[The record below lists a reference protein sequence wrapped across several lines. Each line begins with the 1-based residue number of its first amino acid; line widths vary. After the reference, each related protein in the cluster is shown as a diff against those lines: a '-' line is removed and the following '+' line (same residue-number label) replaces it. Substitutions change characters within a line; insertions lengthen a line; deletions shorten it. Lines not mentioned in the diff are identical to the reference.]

1 MGNPKNRWGLLAALF
16 AAGTALAAPLSLAA
30 QGSGTVTGTVTE
42 QASGRSLG
50 DVRIH
55 VAGTVLQGVT
65 DLRGLYRI
73 NNVPAGTVLLQVRRI
88 GFRALEKSVTLAANQ
103 TLTSDFVLVPS
114 VVTLEEVVVSGTAG
128 DQKRRAQGAQVS
140 EISVNDLAR
149 TAPVGTFEQIL
160 QSRVPGVSVT
170 LASGTSGAFSQ
181 IRIRGPASISLSN
194 EPIIYVDGIRITAGT
209 GNTFGVGGQATGR
222 LSELNPRD
230 IESIEVVKGPAA
242 ATLYG
247 ADASAGVIQIITKKG
262 KSGSRFS
269 QTLSLEYNSL
279 DAAFTPPSN
288 FANCSAALVAS
299 TSTNPLCRGK
309 TVGALVSDNPLIRD
323 GAFRTG
329 NTKGVQ
335 WAGTGGGSNFG
346 YYLSGDYA
354 TEDGT
359 TANNGFDRRSGRVNF
374 NWAPSSQLTLVAGVG
389 MTRANFILPDNDNNV
404 YGYLGG
410 GLLGTPLTRN
420 DAGPIGSNDGWFGFA
435 RPVAAIRA
443 IDNQQQTHRTIA
455 TATATWVPR
464 SWFTNRFTV
473 GADWLR
479 DETRRFFPKNAL
491 GSYQGASNTGDI
503 SENRQGTERYTLDYL
518 GDITV
523 GAGQKLTQHFSAGV
537 QVLDLRDEFVF
548 ATGQGLTV
556 NSNNTVSAASSK
568 SAGQGFV
575 QTRSIGF
582 LGQWQGAWNDRLYV
596 TAGARMDANSAF
608 GNTTEWFFL
617 PKLGVSYV
625 ISEEPF
631 WKNGGGFLNTFR
643 LRGAWGQTGRQ
654 PPQGASLVTLSP
666 APYIDGTLELPG
678 AIPNS
683 SGNDSLKAER
693 GVEYELGFDAGML
706 EDRIGVELTYFRKTS
721 KNLLLQKPLP
731 PSLGFLANPFVNIGK
746 LRNQGLEIGVTAQPV
761 QARNF
766 SWDLRLGMSTLKS
779 RIEDLGGVPA
789 FGTLNRF
796 QERSAP
802 GIFVGNRIRSIDTL
816 TNIVVV
822 SDSLEPIGPIFPTW
836 EGNFSTNIT
845 VFRNLRLYALLD
857 WKKGHYI
864 YNFTD
869 FFRETQLVRSDNR
882 LDPLKLSKTE
892 RLRRYGNQTAGQP
905 AFVREGKAPG
915 CPGTACR
922 FPRTATV
929 NEVRDGFVEK
939 ADFLKLREV
948 SLSYTLPGPWATRI
962 RAQSV
967 TLTVAGQNLAT
978 WSGYRGFDPEVISAS
993 AANYSRTDF
1002 LTLPPARRIVF
1013 RANLTF

>member
-1 MGNPKNRWGLLAALF
+1 MRNLINRLGVLAAML
-16 AAGTALAAPLSLAA
+16 TACATLAIPATLNA
-30 QGSGTVTGTVTE
+30 QGSGTVSGTITE
-42 QASGRSLG
+42 QSSGRPLG
-50 DVRIH
+50 DVRVH
-55 VAGTVLQGVT
+55 VAGTVLQGVS

-73 NNVPAGTVLLQVRRI
+73 NNVPTGSITLQVRRI
-88 GFRALEKSVTLAANQ
+88 GFRALEKIFALAADQ
-103 TLTSDFVLVPS
+103 QLVADFALNAS

-140 EISVNDLAR
+140 EISVSDLAR
-149 TAPVGTFEQIL
+149 SAPVSTFEQIL

-194 EPIIYVDGIRITAGT
+194 EPIIYVDGIRMTAGT
-209 GNTFGVGGQATGR
+209 GNTFGLGGQTTGR
-222 LSELNPRD
+222 MSEFNPRD

-269 QTLSLEYNSL
+269 QTLALEYNSL

-288 FANCSAALVAS
+288 FANCTTASVAP

-309 TVGALVSDNPLIRD
+309 TVGDLVSDNPLVRD
-323 GAFRTG
+323 SAFRTG
-329 NTKGVQ
+329 STKGVQ
-335 WAGTGGGSNFG
+335 WSGTGGGSNFG
-346 YYLSGDYA
+346 YYLSADYA

-359 TANNGFDRRSGRVNF
+359 TPNNGFDRRSGRVNF
-374 NWAPSSQLTLVAGVG
+374 NWAPSSRLTLTAGAA

-410 GLLGTPLTRN
+410 GLLGTPLTRH
-420 DAGPIGSNDGWFGFA
+420 DLGAAVSNDGWFGFA
-435 RPVAAIRA
+435 RDVAAIQA

-455 TATATWVPR
+455 NATAVWTPR
-464 SWFTNRFTV
+464 SWFTNRLTV

-479 DETRRFFPKNAL
+479 DEAHRFFPKNAL
-491 GSYQGASNTGDI
+491 GSYQGLSNTGDI

-523 GAGQKLTQHFSAGV
+523 GAGNKLTQHFSAGF
-537 QVLDLRDEFVF
+537 QMLDLRDENIF

-556 NSNNTVSAASSK
+556 NSNNTVTAASSK

-582 LGQWQGAWNDRLYV
+582 LGQWQAAWNDRLYL
-596 TAGARMDANSAF
+596 TAGARIDANSAF
-608 GNTTEWFFL
+608 GNTKEWFFL
-617 PKLGVSYV
+617 PKLGLSYV
-625 ISEEPF
+625 ISEESW
-631 WKNGGGFLNTFR
+631 WKDGGGFLNTFR

-654 PPQGASLVTLSP
+654 PPQGAALVTLSP
-666 APYIDGTLELPG
+666 APFIDAGTSQAG
-678 AIPNS
+678 AIPNNA
-683 SGNDSLKAER
+683 GNDSLKAER
-693 GVEYELGFDAGML
+693 GVEYELGFDAGMFN
-706 EDRIGVELTYFRKTS
+706 DRVGVELTYYRKTS
-721 KNLLLQKPLP
+721 KNLLLAKPLP
-731 PSLGFLANPFVNIGK
+731 PSLGFLSNPFVNIGK
-746 LRNQGLEIGVTAQPV
+746 LRNQGLEIGVTAQPIQQKNV
-761 QARNF
+761 
-766 SWDLRLGMSTLKS
+766 SWDLRLGLSTLKS
-779 RIEDLGGVPA
+779 RIEDLGGIPA

-796 QERSAP
+796 QEGSEP
-802 GIFVGNRIRSIDTL
+802 GVFVGNRIRSIDTL

-822 SDSLEPIGPIFPTW
+822 SDSLEPIGPIFPTF
-836 EGNFSTNIT
+836 EGNFSTNVTIL
-845 VFRNLRLYALLD
+845 RNLRLYASLD

-864 YNFTD
+864 QNNTD

-922 FPRTATV
+922 FPTTATV
-929 NEVRDGFVEK
+929 NEVRDAYIEK

-948 SLSYTLPGPWATRI
+948 SLSYSLPSRWAGYV
-962 RAQSV
+962 RAQNA
-967 TLTVAGQNLAT
+967 TLTLAGQNLHT
-978 WSGYRGFDPEVISAS
+978 WTGYLGFDPEVLSAS
-993 AANYSRTDF
+993 AANYSRSDF
-1002 LTLPPARRIVF
+1002 LTLPPVRRFVF